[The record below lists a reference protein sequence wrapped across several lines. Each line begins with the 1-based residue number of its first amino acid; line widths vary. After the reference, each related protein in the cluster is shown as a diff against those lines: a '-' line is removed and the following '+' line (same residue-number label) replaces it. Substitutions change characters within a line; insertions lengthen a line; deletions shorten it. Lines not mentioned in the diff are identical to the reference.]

1 MEKIKPSNIFDFYSP
16 PGNTMK
22 IADFGIAKKTV
33 PIVTIAA
40 SNPQGPEL
48 PTGGK
53 KDNTWIYIIA
63 GAVIIIGGI
72 CYINYRKQ
80 KDEEEMQ
87 SSPKRHINRNT

>member
-1 MEKIKPSNIFDFYSP
+1 MITLKPTNIFDYYAP
-16 PGNTMK
+16 TGNSMK

-33 PIVTIAA
+33 PTATIAA

-48 PTGGK
+48 PNSSK
-53 KDNTWIYIIA
+53 KDNTWIYILA

-80 KDEEEMQ
+80 KDEEERKQ
-87 SSPKRHINRNT
+87 RN